1 MQAPGARGPR
11 RAGRCAFHGHAL
23 ARVTGRAVS
32 RGGQHPPAPDPGA
45 WPSRTGSGRGGACLP
60 PPPHVSLSRRGFSE
74 VVGVFPKLRPS
85 QTMSPPHHV
94 TAPTPGGA
102 RPGMGDREPPAAERL
117 AVGRGCARRH
127 FSGTGFGELALRPGR
142 ARPNRPPMRRTRLPG
157 WRSAGPTAPRPRS
170 ANARPGRGWGT
181 GAPSRVAGGRVSQPS
196 AGGSSAKP
204 PEISGVCTRR
214 PRVSRPGIYPTIIF
228 TSAVSLG
235 AARSENCLNP
245 PQQQTVS
252 RFLSIDQQTGP

>member
-11 RAGRCAFHGHAL
+11 RAGRRALHGHAL
-23 ARVTGRAVS
+23 TRVTGRAVS

-94 TAPTPGGA
+94 TVPTPGGA

-142 ARPNRPPMRRTRLPG
+142 ARPNH
-157 WRSAGPTAPRPRS
+157 
-170 ANARPGRGWGT
+170 
-181 GAPSRVAGGRVSQPS
+181 
-196 AGGSSAKP
+196 
-204 PEISGVCTRR
+204 
-214 PRVSRPGIYPTIIF
+214 PTIIF

-235 AARSENCLNP
+235 AARSENRLNP

-252 RFLSIDQQTGP
+252 RFLSINQQTGP

>member
-11 RAGRCAFHGHAL
+11 RAGRRAFHSHAL
-23 ARVTGRAVS
+23 TRVTGRAVS

-102 RPGMGDREPPAAERL
+102 RPSMGDREPPAAERL

-142 ARPNRPPMRRTRLPG
+142 VHLNRPPKVPAPRHRGRGRPTPARAGAGARAPPPAWPVAESVSPALAEARPNLP
-157 WRSAGPTAPRPRS
+157 
-170 ANARPGRGWGT
+170 
-181 GAPSRVAGGRVSQPS
+181 
-196 AGGSSAKP
+196 K
-204 PEISGVCTRR
+204 
-214 PRVSRPGIYPTIIF
+214 
-228 TSAVSLG
+228 
-235 AARSENCLNP
+235 
-245 PQQQTVS
+245 
-252 RFLSIDQQTGP
+252 

>member
-11 RAGRCAFHGHAL
+11 RAGRRALHGHAL

-32 RGGQHPPAPDPGA
+32 GGGQHPPAPDPGA

-60 PPPHVSLSRRGFSE
+60 PPPHMSLPRRGFSE

-94 TAPTPGGA
+94 TVPTPGGA
-102 RPGMGDREPPAAERL
+102 RPGMGDREPPAAARL

-127 FSGTGFGELALRPGR
+127 FSGTGFGQLALRPGR

-157 WRSAGPTAPRPRS
+157 WRRAGPTAPRPLGQRPPGQGLGHGRPLPRGRWPSQSAQRWRKLGQTSRNKWRVHATPQGLASRS
-170 ANARPGRGWGT
+170 LPDLHVGHVIGRGE
-181 GAPSRVAGGRVSQPS
+181 V
-196 AGGSSAKP
+196 
-204 PEISGVCTRR
+204 
-214 PRVSRPGIYPTIIF
+214 
-228 TSAVSLG
+228 
-235 AARSENCLNP
+235 
-245 PQQQTVS
+245 
-252 RFLSIDQQTGP
+252 